1 MPVGISS
8 PARNLFLLGSTGEQT
23 VTNFFKAVDL
33 SASSDGVFLPEAIK
47 YRYGDDSYTIGG
59 TASDPQSKRFGW
71 IENRTYNPET
81 AASTQVW
88 DDRIE
93 SSVPAQSVFLRSI
106 IFDQVGR
113 IIAVGHGGG
122 TCWIRRYSSAGVL
135 DWQAST
141 FTGEARYL
149 GVAHDGLAYYV
160 CGHTGPGDDGSAI
173 AYVEKF
179 DDQGNPIWGKAAFF
193 EYDDTLLESI
203 AIADDGN
210 ILAVGRIDDN
220 DGQKGFMV
228 KLDSQTGDVLWDK
241 TITSPKKFNQFLSL
255 KESVGLEKIYAD
267 GNGQFYVVGRVLSTR
282 SGSVSS
288 RGILIKFDT
297 EGNIIWQKET
307 PLDATKSIE
316 FFDVSA
322 ETDTEQVIVLGRYYD
337 GTANDE
343 MGILSKYTKNGTLL
357 WRRTIKSSR
366 ESSDKFSTA
375 INPPVLDADSS
386 FYYLLFRDE
395 SIATLSGEP
404 DRYTFG
410 KVSTSGNGL
419 GDFQYDDSTGET
431 IDYEIVNIDS
441 NVGILQ
447 DGSVT
452 NSVSDLRSTPYSAEN
467 IVFDD
472 YATNIA
478 GKKRKISEGFQ
489 SFMYSGSPAV
499 RPQDFCEDFR
509 AFSSDLPSQPRQN
522 YIGDSDNITPD
533 VTSTTDYG
541 NKWRRQSTAVNVT
554 ANAIANPLGVGDTA
568 ELYNLTAT
576 SGRRIEYG
584 GPVLVAGQ
592 KYTYSWWM
600 KAVTTDAQWDF
611 QAYNIST
618 SNNSIHFADRQGN
631 ILEDISVGTTTY
643 NPKDT
648 EWHRVCWTFT
658 AGSSATVAMGGY
670 NSNSQTGDLWYLY
683 GAQMVDGT
691 LPGVYYQTGD
701 PQPNEFE
708 TLPTTDG
715 QFYREN
721 DYWQFD
727 GNGSNDF
734 IQLPHDEK
742 LHSTEFTF
750 EWWMYNNSVA
760 NNTAT
765 AFFTKRTNN
774 EDGYMIFTQSNQ
786 ILHFDFGTPTIG
798 SHRWNTGFNCGG
810 GNLGRWHHCVL
821 TRSDAGR
828 ELYINGELFSNT
840 TDAGV
845 HIPNIQDLFV
855 GTDSENPRRYEVNG
869 KIGEF
874 RIYNRVLTAT
884 QVFQNYNASKFTYK
898 SELPNTT
905 PRLNID
911 PIVMGSNMI
920 MNFDFGNGHCIEKSS
935 EINASFTETI
945 LDDASTNGAAFGDG
959 QSVAVGYGKVVVGA
973 RGEDCTIPGYTYT
986 AGGKAYIYNAT
997 TGALEAT
1004 LIASDISG
1012 NDWNFGNAVAIC
1024 GCSGKIA
1031 VTSNSALYLYDAD
1044 GTNEIIIDSN
1054 STLPISPPGGNT
1066 FGNGLAISGNRVWVS
1081 DNNVPQG
1088 SSYSGTVYCFNTETG
1103 AFLYE
1108 LRPKDIFG
1116 NFSAYGLRI
1125 AAGGGKLAIGAD
1137 NINHPVTGRS
1147 NTGKVYLYNVD
1158 GTNEKIIEPDVLT
1171 TGALFGTGG
1180 LVIDH
1185 GMLVV
1190 GASRQQRVENPL
1202 ELGSGEVYVFDLKG
1216 KLKFSIRPTDDPA
1229 DEDTDAMGFGDSVA
1243 VSSDR
1248 LIVGAQYYA
1257 LNIGGVMG
1265 RSYLFTHAGR
1275 ELDRWFGSGLNG
1287 DNSAFGS
1294 SMAASG
1300 GTLAIGA
1307 GSGSPD
1313 SSGRVYLYPLTG
1325 SPSGTITSL
1334 TSGATKDTYDLGFTG
1349 TVSGPVWNPAGYFE
1363 FGQSD
1368 SSGITGD
1375 FDYNDGSY
1383 SDITVEAWIYGNNWN
1398 VNGNTYNA
1406 ILNRSDGTNHIF
1418 STFILS
1424 SGEMAGWWF
1433 DVNGNII
1440 NNDSSAS
1447 GDPALVLSTGQ
1458 WNHCVW
1464 VYNDGAGMEYYL
1476 NNSAAS
1482 VYSNSALRRKDPSN
1496 QSFTIGKWNQN
1507 QYELDGR
1514 IGELRFYDRKLFASE
1529 ISQNFNATRTKYGV

>member
-33 SASSDGVFLPEAIK
+33 SASSDGVFLPESIK

-93 SSVPAQSVFLRSI
+93 SGVPGQSVFLRSI
-106 IFDQVGR
+106 IFDQAGR

-135 DWQAST
+135 DWQSTT
-141 FTGEARYL
+141 FTGEERYL
-149 GVAHDGLAYYV
+149 GVAHDGVAYYV
-160 CGHTGPGDDGSAI
+160 CGHTGPGDDDTAI

-193 EYDDTLLESI
+193 EYDDVLLESI
-203 AIADDGN
+203 TIADDGN
-210 ILAVGRIDDN
+210 ILAVGRIDDL

-241 TITSPKKFNQFLSL
+241 TITSPKKFNQFLTI
-255 KESVGLEKIYAD
+255 KESIGLEKIYAD

-282 SGSVSS
+282 SGAVAS

-366 ESSDKFSTA
+366 ESSDTFSTA
-375 INPPVLDADSS
+375 INPPALDADSS

-395 SIATLSGEP
+395 TIDTLSGEP

-419 GDFQYDDSTGET
+419 GDFQYADSTGET

-441 NVGILQ
+441 NIGILQ

-452 NSVSDLRSTPYSAEN
+452 NSVSDLRSTPYSADK

-478 GKKRKISEGFQ
+478 GKKRKVSEGLQ

-499 RPQDFCEDFR
+499 RPADFQELNLLGSTGFVEGPNLITNGT
-509 AFSSDLPSQPRQN
+509 F
-522 YIGDSDNITPD
+522 DSDIDGWDGTGISLLHNSFTTSWNSNGYLQVNSNTNVGSYYGISQD
-533 VTSTTDYG
+533 VPTVNGVVYKISFEIIAGTGAIRVQDG
-541 NKWRRQSTAVNVT
+541 NLG
-554 ANAIANPLGVGDTA
+554 INPLPT
-568 ELYNLTAT
+568 ET
-576 SGRRIEYG
+576 SLG
-584 GPVLVAGQ
+584 AGTHEF
-592 KYTYSWWM
+592 Y
-600 KAVTTDAQWDF
+600 
-611 QAYNIST
+611 
-618 SNNSIHFADRQGN
+618 
-631 ILEDISVGTTTY
+631 
-643 NPKDT
+643 
-648 EWHRVCWTFT
+648 FT
-658 AGSSATVAMGGY
+658 AGTQGFSKVFLGRAANLNNGNNVAVLYDNIKVCEVSVVDQSGKGNDGVVNGATHNAAGY
-670 NSNSQTGDLWYLY
+670 WEF
-683 GAQMVDGT
+683 DGVNDGIKIPRT
-691 LPGVYYQTGD
+691 HLYQTGD
-701 PQPNEFE
+701 EISVEAWINADNINDE
-708 TLPTTDG
+708 TYQAFFSIGGVTATDRDRMFQMRLSNYDG
-715 QFYREN
+715 IDGHIDALYRNSAN
-721 DYWQFD
+721 DAWQIIRT
-727 GNGSNDF
+727 SNPV
-734 IQLPHDEK
+734 I
-742 LHSTEFTF
+742 
-750 EWWMYNNSVA
+750 A
-760 NNTAT
+760 NNTWYHVVST
-765 AFFTKRTNN
+765 YT
-774 EDGYMIFTQSNQ
+774 Y
-786 ILHFDFGTPTIG
+786 GTG
-798 SHRWNTGFNCGG
+798 SSWKI
-810 GNLGRWHHCVL
+810 
-821 TRSDAGR
+821 
-828 ELYINGELFSNT
+828 YINGVEQST
-840 TDAGV
+840 TFNSGNGNADPIQPVDPSIYIGLGEDGRPAFNGAGGFGEEW
-845 HIPNIQDLFV
+845 L
-855 GTDSENPRRYEVNG
+855 G
-869 KIGEF
+869 KIGEV
-874 RIYNRVLTAT
+874 RLYHRTLTAT
-884 QVFQNYNASKFTYK
+884 QVFQNYNATKENYTGVRA
-898 SELPNTT
+898 NTT
-905 PRLNID
+905 PRLNVS
-911 PIVMGSNMI
+911 PILMGSNLI
-920 MNFDFGNGHCIEKSS
+920 MSFDFGNGSCIGTSS
-935 EINASFTETI
+935 TVSTSTYETI
-945 LDDASTNGAAFGDG
+945 IDDATTNGAAFGDG

-1088 SSYSGTVYCFNTETG
+1088 SSYSGTVYCFNAETG

-1137 NINHPVTGRS
+1137 SITHPVTGRS
-1147 NTGKVYLYNVD
+1147 NTGRVYLYNVD
-1158 GTNEKIIEPDVLT
+1158 GTNEKIIEPDALT
-1171 TGALFGTGG
+1171 TSALFGQGG
-1180 LVIDH
+1180 LAIDH

-1216 KLKFSIRPTDDPA
+1216 ELKFSIRPSDDPA
-1229 DEDTDAMGFGDSVA
+1229 DEDSDAMGFGDTVA
-1243 VSSDR
+1243 ISSDR
-1248 LIVGAQYYA
+1248 IIVGAQYYVG
-1257 LNIGGVMG
+1257 NPGGVAG
-1265 RSYLFTHAGR
+1265 RAYQFTHKGN
-1275 ELDRWFGSGLNG
+1275 ELQAWTGGGTGANASN
-1287 DNSAFGS
+1287 FGS
-1294 SMAASG
+1294 SMDASG
-1300 GTLAIGA
+1300 GTLVIGA
-1307 GSGSPD
+1307 GAGSPD
-1313 SSGRVYLYPLTG
+1313 ASGRAYIYPLTNT
-1325 SPSGTITSL
+1325 PSGTITSL
-1334 TSGATKDTYDLGFTG
+1334 TAGATKDTYDLGFTG

-1363 FGQSD
+1363 FGQST

-1383 SDITVEAWIYGNNWN
+1383 ADITIEAWIYGNNWN
-1398 VNGNTYNA
+1398 VNGDSYNG

-1418 STFILS
+1418 SVYINS
-1424 SGEMAGWWF
+1424 SGEMGSWYFNTGGAITP
-1433 DVNGNII
+1433 NT
-1440 NNDSSAS
+1440 SSS
-1447 GDPALVLSTGQ
+1447 DGDPALVLSTGQ

-1464 VYNDGAGMEYYL
+1464 VFNDGAGMEYYL

-1482 VYSNSALRRKDPSN
+1482 VYSNTNLRRKDNSN
-1496 QSFTIGKWNQN
+1496 QSFTIGKWALD

-1529 ISQNFNATRTKYGV
+1529 ISQNYNATRAKYGV

>member
-33 SASSDGVFLPEAIK
+33 SSSTDGVFLPEAIK

-106 IFDQVGR
+106 IFDQAGR

-135 DWQAST
+135 DWQASS
-141 FTGEARYL
+141 FTGEERYL

-160 CGHTGPGDDGSAI
+160 CGHTGPGDDDSAI

-193 EYDDTLLESI
+193 EYDDVLLESI

-241 TITSPKKFNQFLSL
+241 TITSPKKFNQFLTL

-267 GNGQFYVVGRVLSTR
+267 GNGQFYVVGRILSTR
-282 SGSVSS
+282 SGAVAS

-375 INPPVLDADSS
+375 INPPALDADSS

-395 SIATLSGEP
+395 SIAALSGEP

-419 GDFQYDDSTGET
+419 GDFQYADSTGET

-441 NVGILQ
+441 NIGILQ

-452 NSVSDLRSTPYSAEN
+452 NSVSDLRSTPYSADK

-478 GKKRKISEGFQ
+478 GKKRKVSEGLQ

-499 RPQDFCEDFR
+499 RPQDFCVDFR
-509 AFSSDLPSQPRQN
+509 AFVNDLPSQSRQN

-600 KAVTTDAQWDF
+600 KAVTTDARFTF

-618 SNNSIHFADRQGN
+618 SNNSISFADRQGN
-631 ILEDISVGTTTY
+631 ILEDISVGSTTY

-658 AGSSATVAMGGY
+658 AGSSATVALGGY
-670 NSNSQTGDLWYLY
+670 NSNNQTGDLWYLY

-691 LPGVYYQTGD
+691 LPGVYYQTAD
-701 PQPNEFE
+701 PQPTPFE

-715 QFYREN
+715 NFYRDN

-727 GNGSNDF
+727 GNNSNDF
-734 IQLPHDEK
+734 IQIPHGDE
-742 LHSTEFTF
+742 LHSEDFTF
-750 EWWMYNNSVA
+750 EWWMYNNSIS
-760 NNTAT
+760 NSSAT

-774 EDGYMIFTQSNQ
+774 EDGYMIFTQANQ
-786 ILHFDFGTPTIG
+786 NLYFDFGTPTIG
-798 SHRWNTGFNCGG
+798 SHRWNTGFNCSGS
-810 GNLGRWHHCVL
+810 NLGKWFHCVL
-821 TRSDAGR
+821 TRSSSGR
-828 ELYINGELFSNT
+828 ELYINGEFFSNT
-840 TDAGV
+840 SDAGV
-845 HIPNIQDLFV
+845 YIPNIQDLFV

-874 RIYNRVLTAT
+874 RIYNRVLSAT
-884 QVFQNYNASKFTYK
+884 QVFQNYNASKFTYN
-898 SELPNTT
+898 SELPSTT
-905 PRLNID
+905 PRLNVS
-911 PIVMGSNMI
+911 PIVVDSSLLLNY
-920 MNFDFGNGHCIEKSS
+920 DFGNDHCIEKSS
-935 EINASFTETI
+935 DINASFTETI

-973 RGEDCTIPGYTYT
+973 RGETNGVYT
-986 AGGKAYIYNAT
+986 AGGKAYIYNAS
-997 TGALEAT
+997 TGALEVT
-1004 LIASDISG
+1004 LSPSNISG
-1012 NDWNFGNAVAIC
+1012 NDLNFGNAVAIC

-1031 VTSNSALYLYDAD
+1031 VTSNAGLYLYDAD

-1081 DNNVPQG
+1081 DDNVPTG
-1088 SSYSGTVYCFNTETG
+1088 PNYNGTVYCFNAETG

-1116 NFSAYGLRI
+1116 NFIRYGCRI

-1137 NINHPVTGRS
+1137 SLTHPVTGRS

-1158 GTNEKIIEPDVLT
+1158 GTNEKIIEPDALT
-1171 TGALFGTGG
+1171 TSALFGQGG
-1180 LVIDH
+1180 LVIEH

-1202 ELGSGEVYVFDLKG
+1202 ELGSGEVYVFDLNG
-1216 KLKFSIRPTDDPA
+1216 KLKFSIRPSDDPA
-1229 DEDTDAMGFGDSVA
+1229 DEDSDAMGFGDSVA

-1248 LIVGAQYYA
+1248 LIVGAQYYVG
-1257 LNIGGVMG
+1257 NPGGVAG
-1265 RSYLFTHAGR
+1265 RAYMFTHAGR
-1275 ELDRWFGSGLNG
+1275 ELDRWIGSGLNG

-1294 SMAASG
+1294 SMDASG

-1313 SSGRVYLYPLTG
+1313 ASGRVYLYPLTG
-1325 SPSGTITSL
+1325 SPSGTLNNLTNTTYTGTLNGPTFNTDGSFQFDGTDDDIDTGLSWTPANQFSFTMWFNLDTIKEWHNLVDMFQNSTRRNFQLFVEGDGDFRIFWGAATDTSVI
-1334 TSGATKDTYDLGFTG
+1334 TG
-1349 TVSGPVWNPAGYFE
+1349 TVANEWYFGAFTCDGE
-1363 FGQSD
+1363 N
-1368 SSGITGD
+1368 GD
-1375 FDYNDGSY
+1375 LYR
-1383 SDITVEAWIYGNNWN
+1383 YGNGTLNT
-1398 VNGNTYNA
+1398 VSATAGGGNYFVRP
-1406 ILNRSDGTNHIF
+1406 LVLGRRG
-1418 STFILS
+1418 
-1424 SGEMAGWWF
+1424 
-1433 DVNGNII
+1433 
-1440 NNDSSAS
+1440 DSSAN
-1447 GDPALVLSTGQ
+1447 GFV
-1458 WNHCVW
+1458 
-1464 VYNDGAGMEYYL
+1464 DG
-1476 NNSAAS
+1476 
-1482 VYSNSALRRKDPSN
+1482 K
-1496 QSFTIGKWNQN
+1496 
-1507 QYELDGR
+1507 
-1514 IGELRFYDRKLFASE
+1514 IGEFQFYNRELTAAE
-1529 ISQNFNATRTKYGV
+1529 VLQNYNATRAKYGVS

>member
-33 SASSDGVFLPEAIK
+33 SASTDGVFLPETLK
-47 YRYGDDSYTIGG
+47 YRYDDDSYTIGG

-71 IENRTYNPET
+71 LENRTYNPDN
-81 AASTQVW
+81 ASSTQVW

-93 SSVPAQSVFLRSI
+93 SGVPGQSVFLRSI
-106 IFDQVGR
+106 IFDQSGNIV
-113 IIAVGHGGG
+113 AVGHGGG

-135 DWQAST
+135 DWQATT

-149 GVAHDGLAYYV
+149 GVAHDGVAYYV
-160 CGHTGPGDDGSAI
+160 CGHTGPGDDDSAI

-193 EYDDTLLESI
+193 EYDDVLLESI
-203 AIADDGN
+203 TIADDGN
-210 ILAVGRIDDN
+210 ILAVGRIDDL

-241 TITSPKKFNQFLSL
+241 TITSPKKFNQFLTL

-267 GNGQFYVVGRVLSTR
+267 GNGQFYVAGRVLSTR
-282 SGSVSS
+282 SGAVSS

-375 INPPVLDADSS
+375 VNPPALDADSS

-419 GDFQYDDSTGET
+419 GDFQYADSTGET

-441 NVGILQ
+441 NIGILQ

-452 NSVSDLRSTPYSAEN
+452 NSVSDLRSTPYSAEK

-478 GKKRKISEGFQ
+478 GKKRKVSEGFQ

-499 RPQDFCEDFR
+499 RPQDFCVDFR
-509 AFSSDLPSQPRQN
+509 AFASDLPSQPRQN

-576 SGRRIEYG
+576 SGRRIEYA

-600 KAVTTDAQWDF
+600 KAVTTDARWAF

-618 SNNSIHFADRQGN
+618 SNNSIRFADRQGN
-631 ILEDISVGTTTY
+631 ILEDISVGSTNY

-670 NSNSQTGDLWYLY
+670 NDNNETGDLWYLY
-683 GAQMVDGT
+683 GAQMVDGV
-691 LPGVYYQTGD
+691 LPGVYYQTAD

-715 QFYREN
+715 NFYRDN

-734 IQLPHDEK
+734 IQLPHGDE
-742 LHSTEFTF
+742 LHSEDFTI
-750 EWWMYNNSVA
+750 EWWMYNNSI
-760 NNTAT
+760 TTSSAT
-765 AFFTKRTNN
+765 AFFAKRSNN

-798 SHRWNTGFNCGG
+798 THRWSTGFNCSGA
-810 GNLGRWHHCVL
+810 NLGEWLHCVL

-840 TDAGV
+840 SDAGV
-845 HIPNIQDLFV
+845 YIPNTQDLFV

-874 RIYNRVLTAT
+874 RIYNRVLSAT
-884 QVFQNYNASKFTYK
+884 QVFQNYNASKFTYN

-905 PRLNID
+905 PRINVSPTLADSSLLLNY
-911 PIVMGSNMI
+911 
-920 MNFDFGNGHCIEKSS
+920 DFGNPSCIEKQS
-935 EINASFTETI
+935 EFSTTSTEFV
-945 LDDASTNGAAFGDG
+945 LDDATTNGAAFGDG
-959 QSVAVGYGKVVVGA
+959 QCVAVGYDKVVVGA
-973 RGEDCTIPGYTYT
+973 RGETNGVYTG
-986 AGGKAYIYNAT
+986 GGKAYIYNAK
-997 TGALEAT
+997 TGALEVT
-1004 LIASDISG
+1004 LTPSDISG

-1024 GCSGKIA
+1024 DCSGKIA

-1044 GTNEIIIDSN
+1044 GNNEIIIDSN

-1081 DNNVPQG
+1081 DDNVPTG
-1088 SSYSGTVYCFNTETG
+1088 PNYNGTVYCFNAETG

-1116 NFSAYGLRI
+1116 NFARYGTRI
-1125 AAGGGKLAIGAD
+1125 TAGGGKLAIGAD
-1137 NINHPVTGRS
+1137 NLTHPVTGRS
-1147 NTGKVYLYNVD
+1147 NTGKVYLYDVD

-1171 TGALFGTGG
+1171 TSALFGQGG
-1180 LVIDH
+1180 LVIEH

-1216 KLKFSIRPTDDPA
+1216 ELKFSIRPSDDPA
-1229 DEDTDAMGFGDSVA
+1229 DEDSDAMGFGDSVA
-1243 VSSDR
+1243 VSNDR
-1248 LIVGAQYYA
+1248 LIVGAQYYVG
-1257 LNIGGVMG
+1257 NPGGVAG
-1265 RSYLFTHAGR
+1265 RAYMFTHAGR
-1275 ELDRWFGSGLNG
+1275 ELDRWMGNVGSTAIPS
-1287 DNSAFGS
+1287 SASGFGS
-1294 SMAASG
+1294 SMSASG
-1300 GTLAIGA
+1300 STLAIGA
-1307 GSGSPD
+1307 GSGSGD
-1313 SSGRVYLYPLTG
+1313 ASGRVYVYPLTG
-1325 SPSGTITSL
+1325 SPSGKLTNLANTTYTGELLGGAPGEGPIFDTIGSRYGHFVLDGVGDFIDTGLEWTPANQFSFTMWFRLDQLKEWHNLVDMFNTSSNRNFQL
-1334 TSGATKDTYDLGFTG
+1334 FVEGDGDFRIYWGTTSGTSAITG
-1349 TVSGPVWNPAGYFE
+1349 TVANEWYFGAFTCNGE
-1363 FGQSD
+1363 
-1368 SSGITGD
+1368 TGTL
-1375 FDYNDGSY
+1375 YR
-1383 SDITVEAWIYGNNWN
+1383 YGN
-1398 VNGNTYNA
+1398 
-1406 ILNRSDGTNHIF
+1406 GTNN
-1418 STFILS
+1418 SVAATAA
-1424 SGEMAGWWF
+1424 AGTYA
-1433 DVNGNII
+1433 VR
-1440 NNDSSAS
+1440 
-1447 GDPALVLSTGQ
+1447 PLVLGKRGDASANGF
-1458 WNHCVW
+1458 V
-1464 VYNDGAGMEYYL
+1464 DG
-1476 NNSAAS
+1476 
-1482 VYSNSALRRKDPSN
+1482 K
-1496 QSFTIGKWNQN
+1496 
-1507 QYELDGR
+1507 
-1514 IGELRFYDRKLFASE
+1514 IGEFQFYNKELTLGE
-1529 ISQNFNATRTKYGV
+1529 ILKNYNATRAKYGVS

>member
-33 SASSDGVFLPEAIK
+33 SSSVDGVFAPETIK
-47 YRYGDDSYTIGG
+47 YRYSDDSYTIAGS
-59 TASDPQSKRFGW
+59 ASDPQSKGFGW
-71 IENRTYNPET
+71 IENRTYNPDT
-81 AASTQVW
+81 TASTQVW

-93 SSVPAQSVFLRSI
+93 SSVPGQNVLLRSI
-106 IFDQVGR
+106 IFDQAGR
-113 IIAVGHGGG
+113 IIVVGHGGG

-149 GVAHDGLAYYV
+149 GVAHDGVAYYV
-160 CGHTGPGDDGSAI
+160 CGHTGPGDDDSAI

-193 EYDDTLLESI
+193 EYDDVLLESI
-203 AIADDGN
+203 TIADDGN

-241 TITSPKKFNQFLSL
+241 TITSPKKFNQFLTL

-267 GNGQFYVVGRVLSTR
+267 GNGQFYVVGRIQSTR
-282 SGSVSS
+282 SGSLAG

-307 PLDATKSIE
+307 PLSATKSIE
-316 FFDVSA
+316 FYDVSA

-366 ESSDKFSTA
+366 ESSDKFSSA
-375 INPPVLDADSS
+375 VNPPSLDADSS
-386 FYYLLFRDE
+386 FYYLLFCDE

-419 GDFQYDDSTGET
+419 GDFQYADSTGET

-441 NVGILQ
+441 NIGILQ

-452 NSVSDLRSTPYSAEN
+452 NSVSDLRSTPYSADN

-478 GKKRKISEGFQ
+478 GKKRKVSEGLQ

-499 RPQDFCEDFR
+499 RPQDFGEDYR
-509 AFSSDLPSQPRQN
+509 AFVNDLPNQPRQN

-541 NKWRRQSTAVNVT
+541 NKWRRQTTNVTVT
-554 ANAIANPLGVGDTA
+554 ANAIANPLGDGQTA

-576 SGRRIEYG
+576 TGRRIEYA

-600 KAVTTDAQWDF
+600 KAVTTDAQWSF

-643 NPKDT
+643 KPKDT

-683 GAQMVDGT
+683 GAQMVDGV
-691 LPGVYYQTGD
+691 LPGVYYQTSD
-701 PQPNEFE
+701 PQPTEFE

-715 QFYREN
+715 NFYRDN
-721 DYWQFD
+721 DYWEFD
-727 GNGSNDF
+727 GPNSNDF
-734 IQLPHDEK
+734 IQIPHEDK
-742 LHSTEFTF
+742 LHGEDFTF
-750 EWWMYNNSVA
+750 EWWMYNNSIFSGS
-760 NNTAT
+760 AT

-774 EDGYMIFTQSNQ
+774 EDGYMIFTQANG

-798 SHRWNTGFNCGG
+798 THRWITGFDCGG
-810 GNLGRWHHCVL
+810 SNLAKWFHCVL
-821 TRSDAGR
+821 TRSSAGR

-840 TDAGV
+840 SDAGV
-845 HIPNIQDLFV
+845 YIPNIQDLFV

-874 RIYNRVLTAT
+874 RIYNRVLSAT
-884 QVFQNYNASKFTYK
+884 QVFQNYNASKFTYT

-905 PRLNID
+905 PKLNVS
-911 PIVMGSNMI
+911 PILADNSLLLNY
-920 MNFDFGNGHCIEKSS
+920 DFGNSSCIVKSS

-973 RGEDCTIPGYTYT
+973 RGETNGVYTG
-986 AGGKAYIYNAT
+986 GGKAYIYNAK
-997 TGALEAT
+997 TGALEVT
-1004 LIASDISG
+1004 LTPSDISG

-1081 DNNVPQG
+1081 DDNVPTG
-1088 SSYSGTVYCFNTETG
+1088 PNYNGTVYCFNAETG

-1116 NFSAYGLRI
+1116 NFLRFGTRI
-1125 AAGGGKLAIGAD
+1125 TAGGGKLAIGAD
-1137 NINHPVTGRS
+1137 NLTHPVTGRS

-1158 GTNEKIIEPDVLT
+1158 GTEEKIIEPDVLT
-1171 TGALFGTGG
+1171 TSALFGQGG
-1180 LVIDH
+1180 LVIEH

-1190 GASRQQRVENPL
+1190 GASRQQRVENPQ
-1202 ELGSGEVYVFDLKG
+1202 EIGSGEVYVFDLKG
-1216 KLKFSIRPTDDPA
+1216 ELKFSIRPSDDPA
-1229 DEDTDAMGFGDSVA
+1229 DEDSDAMGFGDSVA

-1248 LIVGAQYYA
+1248 LIVGAQYYVGN
-1257 LNIGGVMG
+1257 LGGVAG
-1265 RSYLFTHAGR
+1265 RAYLFTHAGR
-1275 ELDRWFGSGLNG
+1275 ELDRWIGSGNSG

-1294 SMAASG
+1294 SMSASG

-1313 SSGRVYLYPLTG
+1313 ASGRVYLYPLTG
-1325 SPSGTITSL
+1325 SPSGKLTNLASTS
-1334 TSGATKDTYDLGFTG
+1334 YTG
-1349 TVSGPVWNPAGYFE
+1349 TINGGTTFNSNGYF
-1363 FGQSD
+1363 
-1368 SSGITGD
+1368 D
-1375 FDYNDGSY
+1375 FDGVNGYIDTGLNAGSVTEL
-1383 SDITVEAWIYGNNWN
+1383 TVEAWLRVDTYTNDGSGISIGDTATSTGQCYLGRGNSGGDSMDWRFYTGTFLDETEFFTSDTGWKHY
-1398 VNGNTYNA
+1398 VGTYDQSSGQGRMRLYVDGNLEDTALSNNTSA
-1406 ILNRSDGTNHIF
+1406 IDF
-1418 STFILS
+1418 S
-1424 SGEMAGWWF
+1424 SGE
-1433 DVNGNII
+1433 NI
-1440 NNDSSAS
+1440 
-1447 GDPALVLSTGQ
+1447 
-1458 WNHCVW
+1458 
-1464 VYNDGAGMEYYL
+1464 
-1476 NNSAAS
+1476 
-1482 VYSNSALRRKDPSN
+1482 
-1496 QSFTIGKWNQN
+1496 
-1507 QYELDGR
+1507 R
-1514 IGELRFYDRKLFASE
+1514 IGVNTNGSSYFDGKFGEVRIYNKALTATE
-1529 ISQNFNATRTKYGV
+1529 VSQNFNATRTKYGV

>member
-33 SASSDGVFLPEAIK
+33 SASSDGVFLPEALK

-71 IENRTYNPET
+71 IENRTYNPDN

-93 SSVPAQSVFLRSI
+93 SGVPGQSVFLRSI
-106 IFDQVGR
+106 IFDQAGNIV
-113 IIAVGHGGG
+113 AVGHGGG

-135 DWQAST
+135 DWQATT

-160 CGHTGPGDDGSAI
+160 CGHTGPGDDNTAI

-193 EYDDTLLESI
+193 EYDDVLLESI
-203 AIADDGN
+203 TIADDGN

-241 TITSPKKFNQFLSL
+241 TITSPKKFNQFLTL

-267 GNGQFYVVGRVLSTR
+267 GNGQFYVVGRILSTR
-282 SGSVSS
+282 TGSVAS

-337 GTANDE
+337 GTVNDE

-366 ESSDKFSTA
+366 ESSDKFSTT
-375 INPPVLDADSS
+375 INPPALDADSS

-395 SIATLSGEP
+395 SINTLSGEP

-419 GDFQYDDSTGET
+419 GDFQYADSTGET

-441 NVGILQ
+441 NVGVLQ

-452 NSVSDLRSTPYSAEN
+452 NSVSDLRSTPYSADK

-478 GKKRKISEGFQ
+478 GKKRKVSEGFQ

-499 RPQDFCEDFR
+499 RPQDFCVDLR
-509 AFSSDLPSQPRQN
+509 AFVNDLPNQPRQN

-541 NKWRRQSTAVNVT
+541 NKWRRQSTAVVVT
-554 ANAIANPLGVGDTA
+554 ANAIANPLGDGQTA

-576 SGRRIEYG
+576 AGRRIEYG
-584 GPVLVAGQ
+584 GPSVVAGQ
-592 KYTYSWWM
+592 RYTYSWWM
-600 KAVTTDAQWDF
+600 KAVTTNAQWTF
-611 QAYNIST
+611 QAYNIGT
-618 SNNSIHFADRQGN
+618 SNNTIRIADRSGN
-631 ILEDISVGTTTY
+631 ILENISTTNTTTY
-643 NPKDT
+643 KPTDT
-648 EWHRVCWTFT
+648 EWHRVVWSFDADST
-658 AGSSATVAMGGY
+658 ATVAMGGY

-683 GAQMVDGT
+683 GAQMVDGDS
-691 LPGVYYQTGD
+691 PGNYYQTSL
-701 PQPNEFE
+701 PQPTEFE

-715 QFYREN
+715 NFYRDN

-727 GNGSNDF
+727 GPNSNDF
-734 IQLPHDEK
+734 IQLPHEDK
-742 LHSTEFTF
+742 LHSEDFTF
-750 EWWMYNNSVA
+750 EWWMYNNSI
-760 NNTAT
+760 TTSSAT

-774 EDGYMIFTQSNQ
+774 EDGYMIFTQANQ
-786 ILHFDFGTPTIG
+786 ILHFDFGTPTISG
-798 SHRWNTGFNCGG
+798 HRWSTGFNCGG
-810 GNLGRWHHCVL
+810 SNLAKWFHCVL
-821 TRSDAGR
+821 TRSSNGR

-840 TDAGV
+840 EDAGV
-845 HIPNIQDLFV
+845 YIPNIQDLFV

-874 RIYNRVLTAT
+874 RIYDRVLSAS
-884 QVFQNYNASKFTYK
+884 QVFQNYNASKFTYN

-905 PRLNID
+905 PRLNVS
-911 PIVMGSNMI
+911 PIITDN
-920 MNFDFGNGHCIEKSS
+920 NLLLNYDFGNPSCIEKSS

-959 QSVAVGYGKVVVGA
+959 QCVAVGYGKVVVGA

-986 AGGKAYIYNAT
+986 AGGKAYIYNAA

-1024 GCSGKIA
+1024 GCSGRIA
-1031 VTSNSALYLYDAD
+1031 VTSAGRLYLYDAD
-1044 GTNEIIIDSN
+1044 GTNEFIVD
-1054 STLPISPPGGNT
+1054 LPISPPGGNT

-1081 DNNVPQG
+1081 DDNVPTG
-1088 SSYSGTVYCFNTETG
+1088 PNYNGTVYCFNAETG
-1103 AFLYE
+1103 AFLYK

-1116 NFSAYGLRI
+1116 NFSSYGLRI
-1125 AAGGGKLAIGAD
+1125 AAGGGKLAIGA
-1137 NINHPVTGRS
+1137 NNLTHPVTGRS
-1147 NTGKVYLYNVD
+1147 STGKVYLYNVD
-1158 GTNEKIIEPDVLT
+1158 GTDEKIIEPDVLT
-1171 TGALFGTGG
+1171 TSALFGQGG
-1180 LVIDH
+1180 LVIEH

-1202 ELGSGEVYVFDLKG
+1202 EIGSGEVYVFDLKG
-1216 KLKFSIRPTDDPA
+1216 ELKFSIRPSDDPA

-1248 LIVGAQYYA
+1248 IIVGAQYYA
-1257 LNIGGVMG
+1257 LNLGGVMG

-1275 ELDRWFGSGLNG
+1275 ELDRWIGSGNSG

-1325 SPSGTITSL
+1325 SPSGTVKNLSSSSFPGTFDAEAVGGSPEFNAGGYMVFGSKESIRFGSL
-1334 TSGATKDTYDLGFTG
+1334 NDLGFPTG
-1349 TVSGPVWNPAGYFE
+1349 SQSHTITFECWVQSNTGANHIFAGIQTPASQRCYLARESGKWE
-1363 FGQSD
+1363 FGWGNYSWVNGYTGGT
-1368 SSGITGD
+1368 SGTDAADVVLDTWTHYCLSITSGVAKLYINGSFTIEKTDTSVDLETGD
-1375 FDYNDGSY
+1375 FPIGSFFEP
-1383 SDITVEAWIYGNNWN
+1383 SQ
-1398 VNGNTYNA
+1398 TYNNSYA
-1406 ILNRSDGTNHIF
+1406 SPNSIAEFRIY
-1418 STFILS
+1418 
-1424 SGEMAGWWF
+1424 
-1433 DVNGNII
+1433 NI
-1440 NNDSSAS
+1440 
-1447 GDPALVLSTGQ
+1447 GL
-1458 WNHCVW
+1458 
-1464 VYNDGAGMEYYL
+1464 
-1476 NNSAAS
+1476 SAAQ
-1482 VYSNSALRRKDPSN
+1482 V
-1496 QSFTIGKWNQN
+1496 
-1507 QYELDGR
+1507 
-1514 IGELRFYDRKLFASE
+1514 
-1529 ISQNFNATRTKYGV
+1529 SQNFNATRGKYGV